1 MKYMLQVR
9 FNGADTMIGRL
20 SAEEQQNV
28 RAEFEAI
35 RQSSSVLDGNQLQAA
50 STEPGGLR
58 RGCYHGPFGATLNLE
73 PLARPPEPVR
83 GGTEAAI
90 WVHEVKPSL
99 ARILVTCRIA
109 VAG

>member
-1 MKYMLQVR
+1 
-9 FNGADTMIGRL
+9 
-20 SAEEQQNV
+20 
-28 RAEFEAI
+28 
-35 RQSSSVLDGNQLQAA
+35 
-50 STEPGGLR
+50 
-58 RGCYHGPFGATLNLE
+58 LNLE

-99 ARILVTCRIA
+99 ARILVTFRTA

>member
-1 MKYMLQVR
+1 MSTSRAVR
-9 FNGADTMIGRL
+9 PDGRSL
-20 SAEEQQNV
+20 
-28 RAEFEAI
+28 R
-35 RQSSSVLDGNQLQAA
+35 RQPRELLGPPGTPAGLAFGDELKGPPPRTGQA
-50 STEPGGLR
+50 SLGTEPGGLR